1 MKKIILVIADE
12 TASWPFTS
20 RWHGIRG
27 FAVFGI
33 SALSPR
39 RSPRPAQRRRGVEGR
54 HHSCRPLCL
63 LCVFLLRWA
72 GQGGRQSCGE
82 VRGLVVSL
90 ATPRWALQVSVTCHG
105 KLLRIE
111 LLKYDTSLK
120 HRLLCSLLKT
130 SAQQLQRLPLT
141 ALEYLFPSGPSPST
155 ARGKG
160 ASATRP
166 SDRKPGCRRPAGP
179 HSWGCAGGRA
189 VHGPSSDRPS
199 ACLENAAV

>member
-1 MKKIILVIADE
+1 MAFHVTLARD
-12 TASWPFTS
+12 S
-20 RWHGIRG
+20 G
-27 FAVFGI
+27 FCCLRDQCPQPEESSPSPA
-33 SALSPR
+33 SPR
-39 RSPRPAQRRRGVEGR
+39 RRGSPPLLPAFV
-54 HHSCRPLCL
+54 SPLCL
-63 LCVFLLRWA
+63 SPQWA

-130 SAQQLQRLPLT
+130 SAQQLQRLPPA
-141 ALEYLFPSGPSPST
+141 ALEYLFPSGLSPST

-179 HSWGCAGGRA
+179 HSWGVLGDVPCTVPPATAPLRVLRTRLCEPAWLVPEARGLR
-189 VHGPSSDRPS
+189 
-199 ACLENAAV
+199 

>member
-33 SALSPR
+33 SARSP

-130 SAQQLQRLPLT
+130 SAQQLRRLPPRLWSTCSHQDCHRPRPVEKEHQPRGPLT
-141 ALEYLFPSGPSPST
+141 GSQAV
-155 ARGKG
+155 
-160 ASATRP
+160 
-166 SDRKPGCRRPAGP
+166 AGP
-179 HSWGCAGGRA
+179 RGPTAGVCWGTCRA
-189 VHGPSSDRPS
+189 RSLQRPPLCVS
-199 ACLENAAV
+199 